1 MLLSIVLPAYNEEHR
16 IGGTLDQV
24 VEYRRASAH
33 EVEVIVVDDGSS
45 DASAV
50 VAESY
55 AGALPA
61 LRVLRHDVN
70 RGKGRAVATGMLA
83 ATGVYRAFFDAD
95 GATPIVEVDKL
106 LTAALG
112 NPRAVPIGSIRA
124 PGTTIGRHQPLVRT
138 VAGRAG
144 NLFMRAMV
152 LPGVADS
159 QRGCKLF
166 PGALA
171 ETVFGAQQIDGWGFD
186 IEVLALCQRLGYQVL
201 EIPVRWNHVDG
212 GQVRASAYVTTLRE
226 VLRIRRLLRTGAHR
240 LDSVAPL
247 TPQVGGLDRSPA

>member
-16 IGGTLDQV
+16 IGATLDQV
-24 VEYRRASAH
+24 VEYRRSSPH
-33 EVEVIVVDDGSS
+33 EVEIIVVDDGSV
-45 DASAV
+45 DDCAA

-55 AGALPA
+55 AAELPA
-61 LRVLRHDVN
+61 LQVLRHQTN

-95 GATPIVEVDKL
+95 GATPIAEVDKL
-106 LTAALG
+106 LSAALA
-112 NPRAVPIGSIRA
+112 NPRAVPIGSVRA
-124 PGTTIGRHQPLVRT
+124 RGTTIGRRQPLVRT
-138 VAGRAG
+138 LAGRAG
-144 NLFMRAMV
+144 NVFMRATV

-171 ETVFGAQQIDGWGFD
+171 DTVFRAQQIDGWGFD

-201 EIPVRWNHVDG
+201 EIPVRWDHVEG
-212 GQVRASAYVTTLRE
+212 GQVRASAYLSTLRE
-226 VLRIRRLLRTGAHR
+226 VLRIRKLLRTGAHQ
-240 LDSVAPL
+240 LAPVAAG
-247 TPQVGGLDRSPA
+247 TGQVGGLDRSPA